1 MVTPEYRATV
11 AKRHIQE
18 MATRHNKLIKQSIEH
33 TRVYSPDT
41 SITGSLEIKEPKI
54 ILDDIDT
61 VSAIFKYH
69 TDKTAALNFASYKV
83 PGGKY
88 LEGAMAQEEALCSK
102 SNLYNILS
110 SFDSYYEWNNK
121 NKNKALYTN
130 RALYIPNVIFE
141 DTRQIQLCDVISC
154 AAPNWRAAH
163 MYGMADKDMNTKALL
178 SRIKFILEIARE
190 QEVNTLI
197 LGAFGCGVFG
207 QPPKLVA
214 TIFEAYLDDHLKC
227 FDTVVFAIPDKE
239 SKNYQAFKEVLFN
252 NSHKEPTS
260 LF

>member
-69 TDKTAALNFASYKV
+69 TDKTAALNFDSYKV

-88 LEGAMAQEEALCSK
+88 LEGAMAQ
-102 SNLYNILS
+102 
-110 SFDSYYEWNNK
+110 
-121 NKNKALYTN
+121 
-130 RALYIPNVIFE
+130 
-141 DTRQIQLCDVISC
+141 
-154 AAPNWRAAH
+154 
-163 MYGMADKDMNTKALL
+163 
-178 SRIKFILEIARE
+178 
-190 QEVNTLI
+190 
-197 LGAFGCGVFG
+197 
-207 QPPKLVA
+207 
-214 TIFEAYLDDHLKC
+214 
-227 FDTVVFAIPDKE
+227 
-239 SKNYQAFKEVLFN
+239 
-252 NSHKEPTS
+252 
-260 LF
+260 